1 MIAKFEFDSNKGIV
15 KINDSEPIL
24 SVTDIKIERKKGERY
39 SSVTLKLDADVLV
52 EGKLVLVPTEEILKV
67 LEKNNSEGE
76 C

>member
-15 KINDSEPIL
+15 KINNSEPIT

-39 SSVTLKLDADVLV
+39 SRITLKLDADVLV